1 MQLNSGDN
9 PPESINV
16 VIEIPKGSSVKY
28 EVVLSTGAVF
38 VDRFLYTPTH
48 YPFNYGFVPQTKAAD
63 GDPVDA
69 LVVCQES
76 VYPMTV
82 IRSRPIGVLLTIDEK
97 GPDAKVIAVPAKE
110 IDPIYSGINSISE
123 LPEFTRK
130 QIEHFFQHYKESEP
144 NKFVKIEGW
153 EGGEYAKNLIV
164 EAMRTFQKESHMT

>member
-1 MQLNSGDN
+1 MLLSSGDN

-16 VIEIPKGSSVKY
+16 VIEIPRGSSVKY
-28 EVVLSTGAVF
+28 EVVLNSGAVF

-48 YPFNYGFVPQTKAAD
+48 YPFNYGFIPQTKAAD

-97 GPDAKVIAVPAKE
+97 GPDAKIVAVPAKE
-110 IDPIYSGINSISE
+110 IDPIYSDINSISE

-130 QIEHFFQHYKESEP
+130 QIEHFFRHYKDSEP

-153 EGGEYAKNLIV
+153 EGAEYAKKLIM
-164 EAMRTFQKESHMT
+164 EAMNTFQK